1 MIKKVFK
8 RIKEWFTKDFNF
20 KKTLI
25 CCGISFLAF
34 LLVFPAGSLSSKTVN
49 EVCADYYAKISKE
62 YTVERGDKK
71 LSGLVVEPK
80 DGTTAKV
87 RQDTENA
94 ITELWGVFKGSNASF
109 APVINANKNYDIR
122 FSDKYKAYSD
132 ENLSLVYTNSGQSTE
147 VYHCTRDENG
157 EIKDVY
163 DYKFQS
169 SPLALMFA
177 SGVSGIQD
185 KLHIYI
191 SQTQAEK
198 MLSSRN
204 EEITKENLEKLQWEN
219 AQILINGVVCD
230 CIIDNIYLDNYEHVV
245 EQPRNP
251 KTNEKYDYYYASDI
265 GTIAG
270 DFVFVIFTHLKSGV
284 FPEDV
289 KKESLYVMS
298 EYSYRN
304 KFYLEYAKENYSS
317 EDFSFDYMRSNLKE
331 GFDPDDS
338 ILQNTLK
345 ASKSDVWCTLITILF
360 ISAFLAGIFFIY
372 RYTLFKQPLSLLAIS
387 CASLIPYFV
396 FKLIFILSN
405 NTYVFSSYSLTFNLI
420 LFVAF
425 ALAILIL
432 NCFGRKLKTEATK

>member
-49 EVCADYYAKISKE
+49 EVCADYYAKVSKE

-87 RQDTENA
+87 RQDTDNA
-94 ITELWGVFKGSNASF
+94 ITELWGVFKGENASF
-109 APVINANKNYDIR
+109 APVMNANRDHNLY
-122 FSDKYKAYSD
+122 FSEKDYS
-132 ENLSLVYTNSGQSTE
+132 ENNLSFVYTNVGQSSE
-147 VYHCTRDENG
+147 PYHINKDTK
-157 EIKDVY
+157 EIL

-169 SPLALMFA
+169 SPIALMFS
-177 SGVSGIQD
+177 SGLSGMQD

-191 SQTQAEK
+191 SQTQAERK
-198 MLSSRN
+198 LIS
-204 EEITKENLEKLQWEN
+204 EGKEVTKENLQGLQTKPTT
-219 AQILINGVVCD
+219 ILVDGKELE
-230 CIIDNIYLDNYEHVV
+230 CIIDNIYLDSLSHIV

-251 KTNEKYDYYYASDI
+251 KTNKKYDYYYATDI
-265 GTIAG
+265 GTIIG
-270 DFVFVIFTHLKSGV
+270 DFVFVIFYAYKQPSD
-284 FPEDV
+284 FI
-289 KKESLYVMS
+289 KKQSLYVMS

-317 EDFSFDYMRSNLKE
+317 EDFSFDYVRSNLKE
-331 GFDPDDS
+331 GFNPDDS
-338 ILQNTLK
+338 ILQNTLV
-345 ASKSDVWCTLITILF
+345 AAKSDVWCTLITILF
-360 ISAFLAGIFFIY
+360 ISAFLVGVFFIY

-387 CASLIPYFV
+387 CVSLIPYFI
-396 FKLIFILSN
+396 FKIIFILSN

-420 LFVAF
+420 LFAAF
-425 ALAILIL
+425 ALAILVL